1 LETLRNAVRPPF
13 LQAVAAL
20 VHALP
25 QGVRVWMLTGDKIET
40 ATCIAR
46 LAWFSFFLFFVELNW
61 VTDISLL
68 RFVSRR
74 SARLVDRMQPVFTF
88 VAATKED
95 AADQLMR
102 YR

>member
-1 LETLRNAVRPPF
+1 MRCAPILPPF

-46 LAWFSFFLFFVELNW
+46 SAWFPFFFVVELNLIC
-61 VTDISLL
+61 VTDILL
-68 RFVSRR
+68 IRFVFRR